1 MFEVEFRAQQ
11 QSDARS
17 NRCRRIVLA
26 WIPVVAIIPILFIF
40 INSHIVASLITFL
53 ILLFMISFTLYY
65 FGSALPGTVPVEAR
79 HTDQPGLSPSIIK
92 EIPTFSY
99 KGNSHNHDLNNGN
112 GSDTAGFRC
121 AVCIATVHDGD
132 MVRQLLMCKHVFH
145 TNCID
150 TWLPSHSTC
159 PMCRADVKTGKLSS
173 EPREPPV

>member
-1 MFEVEFRAQQ
+1 MFEVALRPQQ
-11 QSDARS
+11 LSDSRS
-17 NRCRRIVLA
+17 DRCRKIVLA
-26 WIPVVAIIPILFIF
+26 WIPVVAVIPILFIF
-40 INSHIVASLITFL
+40 ISHIMASLITFL
-53 ILLFMISFTLYY
+53 ILLFMISFTMYY
-65 FGSALPGTVPVEAR
+65 FGSTFPETASVTGP

-92 EIPTFSY
+92 EIPAFSY
-99 KGNSHNHDLNNGN
+99 KGNCHNHGLNNGN

-121 AVCIATVHDGD
+121 AVCIATVRDGD

-159 PMCRADVKTGKLSS
+159 PMCRADVKTGKLSP